1 MLKLQKKLLKKL
13 QKQQANNNII
23 NVCFRLINFDFYEQ
37 PFPGQKAAYDFNN
50 KTMKKIIGLSFVT
63 MGIFF
68 LLLTGIALLSY
79 NAYHDNKVSFKSK
92 DGIQFSAMKLQQ
104 AEVQSKIDDKPIFLL
119 AHASYCSAC
128 KKMIRTVFPEKKIGD
143 LFNKRFINVQ
153 VDIESEEGKKVVKNY
168 EITGTPTLLFLTAN
182 GKVINKVSGFQS
194 KDELISLVKGLT
206 FPKELVTK

>member
-1 MLKLQKKLLKKL
+1 MVINETAFFPERGLFTIL
-13 QKQQANNNII
+13 II
-23 NVCFRLINFDFYEQ
+23 N
-37 PFPGQKAAYDFNN
+37 
-50 KTMKKIIGLSFVT
+50 TMKKIIDLSFGMMVALFLSLI
-63 MGIFF
+63 GIV
-68 LLLTGIALLSY
+68 LLIY
-79 NAYHDNKVSFKSK
+79 NAYHGDKVSFASK

-104 AEVQSKIDDKPIFLL
+104 AEVQSKIGDKPIFLL

-128 KKMIRTVFPEKKIGD
+128 KKMIRTVFPEKEIGD

-194 KDELISLVKGLT
+194 KDELISLAKGLT
-206 FPKELVTK
+206 FQGRPVSK

>member
-1 MLKLQKKLLKKL
+1 MVMNVTAFFPERGLLTIL
-13 QKQQANNNII
+13 II
-23 NVCFRLINFDFYEQ
+23 N
-37 PFPGQKAAYDFNN
+37 A
-50 KTMKKIIGLSFVT
+50 MKKIINLSFGMMVT
-63 MGIFF
+63 LFLLVMGIF
-68 LLLTGIALLSY
+68 LLIY
-79 NAYHDNKVSFKSK
+79 NAYHDDKVSFESK

-104 AEVQSKIDDKPIFLL
+104 AEAKSKIDDKPIFLL

-128 KKMIRTVFPEKKIGD
+128 KKMIRTVFPEKEIGD

-194 KDELISLVKGLT
+194 KDELISLAKGLT
-206 FPKELVTK
+206 FPKESVSK